1 MSEFEK
7 NFYKLLF
14 EQHILREQEELV
26 KEIEEL
32 SKKKRVI
39 LKIKVGN
46 KN

>member
-1 MSEFEK
+1 MSELEK
-7 NFYKLLF
+7 KFYKLLF

-39 LKIKVGN
+39 LKIKVSN